1 MHLCLIVMCI
11 GRGCTLLGVV
21 GRAAHRLLSLPLGLH
36 EARAVVGGRR
46 HTLPYTTVSAMH
58 AVTHHYDCLS
68 YPILSYPILSYPIL
82 YYTTLHYT
90 TPHYTRTPY
99 WTPVTRLAPLEGA
112 VCGVAV
118 QYIIRSIL

>member
-1 MHLCLIVMCI
+1 M
-11 GRGCTLLGVV
+11 GFVV
-21 GRAAHRLLSLPLGLH
+21 RAAHRLLSLPLGLH

-82 YYTTLHYT
+82 HYTTLHHTTLHYTTLHYT
-90 TPHYTRTPY
+90 TH
-99 WTPVTRLAPLEGA
+99 
-112 VCGVAV
+112 
-118 QYIIRSIL
+118 YIILYYAIPEGHTMAASHLMIALFSY